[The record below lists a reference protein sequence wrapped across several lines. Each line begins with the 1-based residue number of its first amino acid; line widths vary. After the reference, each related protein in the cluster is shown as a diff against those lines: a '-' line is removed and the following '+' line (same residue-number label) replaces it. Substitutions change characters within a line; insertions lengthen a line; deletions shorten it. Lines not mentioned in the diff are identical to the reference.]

1 MNRRQTSSA
10 DYLNRARQEA
20 ARRNGGA
27 HGPSHQSRH
36 IGHGAYQR
44 GAYPVP
50 DNYPGGAS
58 GRVPAQK
65 KRLRTW
71 QKALIGVAAALFAL
85 VAGVGIAG
93 TMYVSSID
101 KALSFDDLKE
111 LEELKAE
118 LTAPEN
124 SSDPFY
130 VLLLGSDARG
140 DEASRSDVNI
150 LVRVDPDAAQVTM
163 VSIPRDTK
171 VEIDGYGTQKINAAY
186 AFGGASLAVRTISEF
201 AGVPIAHYAEIH
213 FDELVQLIDKLGGVT
228 VDVPEYIDDPNAGN
242 VVIPAG
248 EQTLNGTEALVFARS
263 RSYADGDFTR
273 TSNQRLLVT
282 AILKKVMATP
292 PLELPGTIQS
302 LAECVTTDY
311 SVGDLVSLAL
321 QMQSKGDL
329 KVYSGMVPSTTDYI
343 DGISYVITTEP
354 AWSEMM
360 AAINAGEDPEGMT
373 ATDVVTADEG
383 EGAEGDSGE

>member
-1 MNRRQTSSA
+1 MNRRQNSSA
-10 DYLNRARQEA
+10 EYLNRARQEA
-20 ARRNGGA
+20 ARRNGMGA
-27 HGPSHQSRH
+27 SASRQSRH
-36 IGHGAYQR
+36 IEHGAYQR
-44 GAYPVP
+44 GSYPMP
-50 DNYPGGAS
+50 ANYPGGAS

-65 KRLRTW
+65 RRIRTW
-71 QKALIGVAAALFAL
+71 QKALIGVIAVLLVL

-93 TMYVSSID
+93 GMYVASID
-101 KALSFDDLKE
+101 KALTFDDLKE

-118 LTAPEN
+118 LTPPES

-150 LVRVDPDAAQVTM
+150 LVRVDPDKALVTM

-186 AFGGASLAVRTISEF
+186 AFGGASLAVRTMSEF

-242 VVIPAG
+242 VTIAAG

-282 AILKKVMATP
+282 AILQKVMATP
-292 PLELPGTIQS
+292 PLELPGTVQS

-329 KVYSGMVPSTTDYI
+329 TIYSGMVPSTTDYI
-343 DGISYVITTEP
+343 DGVSYVITDQA
-354 AWSEMM
+354 AWEQMM
-360 AAINAGEDPEGMT
+360 AAIDAGDDPEGMT
-373 ATDVVTADEG
+373 TTDVATADG
-383 EGAEGDSGE
+383 EGAVEADSGE

>member
-1 MNRRQTSSA
+1 MNRRQTSST

-20 ARRNGGA
+20 VRQKCSA
-27 HGPSHQSRH
+27 GPAHQSRH

-58 GRVPAQK
+58 GRVPIQK

-71 QKALIGVAAALFAL
+71 QKALIGVACVLFAL
-85 VAGVGIAG
+85 VAGIGIAG
-93 TMYVSSID
+93 TMYVTSID
-101 KALSFDDLKE
+101 KALTFDDLKE
-111 LEELKAE
+111 LEELKGE
-118 LTAPEN
+118 LTPVES

-150 LVRVDPDAAQVTM
+150 LVRVDPDTAQVTM

-186 AFGGASLAVRTISEF
+186 AFGGASLAVRTMSEF

-242 VVIPAG
+242 VVIPEG

-282 AILKKVMATP
+282 AILEKVMATP
-292 PLELPGTIQS
+292 ALELPGTIQS

-343 DGISYVITTEP
+343 DGVSYVITTEP

-360 AAINAGEDPEGMT
+360 AAINAGEDPADMT
-373 ATDVVTADEG
+373 TTDVATADEG
-383 EGAEGDSGE
+383 EAAEGDSGE